1 MTRGLKVLIL
11 SVAPLITFTA
21 TRAQGKSARAE
32 LPKSWEMMDKA
43 KDGYFGIS
51 LDTAYGFL
59 KAKGLK
65 SKTVIVAVID
75 TGIDTLQEDLKDVL
89 WVNPKEIPGNGIDD
103 DHNGYIDDVHGWN
116 FLGNKDGRNVT
127 DDASEEAR
135 IYYKYKQRFEDKDF
149 DKSTL
154 KEDEKDT
161 YTMWAKA
168 KKKIMGPDTEA
179 SAVDL
184 VMMKRVV
191 SACLKSDSILQK
203 AMGKTE
209 YTGHELESFQPINSE
224 GKTAKSVLLYL
235 FKEEHLMD
243 MTNKMFLEEFQ
254 EETDQEAK
262 KIEQRETPPK
272 NYRHDVVMDDESDI
286 NDKNY
291 GNNNVMAGSPVH
303 GTHVSGTIAAV
314 RNNGK
319 GINGIDDNVRIMML
333 RVVPNGDEHDKDIA
347 LAIRYAVD
355 NGAKVVN
362 MSFGKSLSPQK
373 LFIDDA
379 VKYADE
385 KGVLLVHAA
394 GNEAENI
401 DSADNFPNADF
412 KGTKNKAPNWIT
424 VGASSDPAAES
435 ANKGYL
441 PYFTNFG
448 KKEVDVFAPGTRI
461 YSTLPGGNKYGE
473 FDGTSMASPMVTGI
487 AALIM
492 EYYPSLTP
500 EQVKL
505 CIEKS
510 VSEPLTK
517 SKRPDSEQIVNF
529 SDISASGGIVN
540 AYGAV
545 KMAYIMTNESKTKEP
560 MPKSS
565 FSNKK
570 D

>member
-11 SVAPLITFTA
+11 SVATLITFTA

-65 SKTVIVAVID
+65 SKTIIVAVID